1 MKNLFVL
8 LFLAIFLKA
17 CSYNKQVIVRKQK
30 SDTIQLKNQM
40 IINGS
45 FIMPDKSEDDL
56 NRFSN

>member
-8 LFLAIFLKA
+8 LILAMFLKW
-17 CSYNKQVIVRKQK
+17 CSYNKQEIVRKQK

-40 IINGS
+40 IIYGS
-45 FIMPDKSEDDL
+45 FMPDKSEDDL